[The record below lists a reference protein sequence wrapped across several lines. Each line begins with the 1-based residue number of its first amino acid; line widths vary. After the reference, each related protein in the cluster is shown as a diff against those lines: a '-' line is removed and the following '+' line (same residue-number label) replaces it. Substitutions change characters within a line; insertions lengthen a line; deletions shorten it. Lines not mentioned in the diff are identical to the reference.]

1 MTTLKP
7 INQTQLFGLNEYLNE
22 FIKLYKKDKLPNK
35 ILLSGRKG
43 IGKATLAYHLINYVL
58 SENEKFSYE
67 INNFE
72 INSNS
77 QTFKTILNRSN
88 PNFILIDIDSEQLS
102 IDIKQIKYFFQ
113 KLLAINNDDD
123 SELIAVYLMIKT
135 S

>member
-43 IGKATLAYHLINYVL
+43 IGKAALAYHFINYVL

-67 INNFE
+67 IDNFE

-88 PNFILIDIDSEQLS
+88 PNFILIL
-102 IDIKQIKYFFQ
+102 
-113 KLLAINNDDD
+113 
-123 SELIAVYLMIKT
+123 
-135 S
+135 